1 MDRIETVSRNTAVWG
16 GLVTAL
22 GQSLTWIGEN
32 AALCGVMI
40 AFCGLG
46 VQLIVAQYNKNKAV
60 AERQAIESSEKRR
73 QEEHELKMAILRAQL
88 EAARDES

>member
-1 MDRIETVSRNTAVWG
+1 MDRVESISRNTAVWG
-16 GLVTAL
+16 GLLTAL
-22 GQSLTWIGEN
+22 GQGLTWIGEN

-40 AFCGLG
+40 AFGGLG

-88 EAARDES
+88 ESAREE